1 MKGLL
6 KNNFYAVRSS
16 ATIFSIFMLI
26 VGTIVIVID
35 SQQFLLIYLLLG
47 MIGFSMSAIAGIG
60 RDYTSKWAK
69 YKLTTPVKRG
79 SIVKSYFIHLLI
91 WLFVGMIFA
100 GLVMCLTWLLHG
112 CPFDRNIDAVMI
124 FAVGIS
130 ISLLTGAIFFPLF
143 YLGGEERSGV
153 FLVVSLLCAVGIV
166 IGITA
171 IINTALGPNMSS
183 GQILLWTAIMLVCSF
198 MGFAASY
205 PATTTIFKRKE
216 Y

>member
-1 MKGLL
+1 MS
-6 KNNFYAVRSS
+6 YVAV
-16 ATIFSIFMLI
+16 
-26 VGTIVIVID
+26 
-35 SQQFLLIYLLLG
+35 
-47 MIGFSMSAIAGIG
+47 
-60 RDYTSKWAK
+60 
-69 YKLTTPVKRG
+69 
-79 SIVKSYFIHLLI
+79 
-91 WLFVGMIFA
+91 
-100 GLVMCLTWLLHG
+100 TWL
-112 CPFDRNIDAVMI
+112 PFDRNIDAVMI

-171 IINTALGPNMSS
+171 IINTAFGPNMSS

>member
-79 SIVKSYFIHLLI
+79 AIVKSYFIHLLI

-171 IINTALGPNMSS
+171 ILLLAL
-183 GQILLWTAIMLVCSF
+183 I
-198 MGFAASY
+198 
-205 PATTTIFKRKE
+205 
-216 Y
+216 

>member
-16 ATIFSIFMLI
+16 AAIFSMFMLI
-26 VGTIVIVID
+26 AGTIVTVID
-35 SQQFLLIYLLLG
+35 RQQFLLMYLLLG

-60 RDYTSKWAK
+60 RDDTSKWAK

-79 SIVKSYFIHLLI
+79 TIVKSYYIHLLI

-100 GLVMCLTWLLHG
+100 GLVMGLTWLLHG
-112 CPFDRNIDAVMI
+112 CPFDRNLDAVLI
-124 FAVGIS
+124 FAVGMS
-130 ISLLTGAIFFPLF
+130 ISLLAGAIFFPLF
-143 YLGGEERSGV
+143 YFGGAERSGV

-166 IGITA
+166 MGITA
-171 IINTALGPNMSS
+171 IINTAFGPNMSS
-183 GQILLWTAIMLVCSF
+183 VQILLWTVIMLVGSVVVL
-198 MGFAASY
+198 AASY
-205 PATTTIFKRKE
+205 PVTTMIFKRKE